1 MNDRKAIRRLILG
14 ALIFLAPL
22 ALMQQARAVIIEGFD
37 NAGNFLA
44 VNVTSDGRLQVASA
58 TGTVIGVFFISS
70 QPVNAFQ
77 ATSPWIV
84 APDGLAE
91 WEVRQKPGD
100 TWDVNIVSGGG
111 GGGSGG
117 EVVTTPSTT
126 TVMLFGQ
133 TGIPAVSVTLIS
145 ASNPKNRQRL
155 ICSLSTV
162 NIYLGPNPSVTD
174 LNGTLLAPGACYT
187 PDSPITFAGDLFAYS
202 TAPARV
208 SFQTVQAP

>member
-37 NAGNFLA
+37 SAGNFLA

-91 WEVRQKPGD
+91 WEVVQKPGD
-100 TWDVNIVSGGG
+100 VWDVNIVSGG

-133 TGIPAVSVTLIS
+133 TAIPAVSATLVS
-145 ASNPKNRQRL
+145 ASDPDHRQRL

-162 NIYLGPNPSVTD
+162 NIYLGPAASVTD

-187 PDSPITFAGDLFAYS
+187 PDSPITYAGDLFAYS
-202 TAPARV
+202 TAAARV
-208 SFQTVQAP
+208 SFQAVQAP